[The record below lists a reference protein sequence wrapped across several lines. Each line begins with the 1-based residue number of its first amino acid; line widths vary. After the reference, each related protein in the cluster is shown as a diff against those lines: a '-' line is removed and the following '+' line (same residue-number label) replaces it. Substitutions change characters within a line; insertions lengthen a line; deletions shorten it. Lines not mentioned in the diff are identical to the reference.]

1 MCYGEN
7 VQEITFLLQPKSN
20 KSSMEIQNNTKLL
33 ELTFSTENFE
43 CFIHKMIQQKSS
55 IGT

>member
-7 VQEITFLLQPKSN
+7 IQEITFLLQPKPN

-33 ELTFSTENFE
+33 ELTFSTENFVSALY
-43 CFIHKMIQQKSS
+43 II
-55 IGT
+55 